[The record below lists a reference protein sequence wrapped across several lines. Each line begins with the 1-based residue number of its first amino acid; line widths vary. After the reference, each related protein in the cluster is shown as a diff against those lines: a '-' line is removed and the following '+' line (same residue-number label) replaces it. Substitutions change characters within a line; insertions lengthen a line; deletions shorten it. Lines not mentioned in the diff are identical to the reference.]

1 MCNLSEGRNGL
12 RQKLWSLVFLLS
24 GGVQVVEL
32 EDAGDELDSIQQEI
46 QMLQAFDCPQL
57 TKYHGSFVV
66 GR

>member
-1 MCNLSEGRNGL
+1 MDCAKENASSGL
-12 RQKLWSLVFLLS
+12 LYGW

-32 EDAGDELDSIQQEI
+32 EDAGDELESIQQEI

-57 TKYHGSFVV
+57 TRYHGSFVV